1 MRFTIL
7 LRLNRRAVLST
18 FHRGSKAPLHLSC
31 TLLER
36 HCLGDTPMDDDDL
49 GIFEF
54 LAHSTQARIAHYRH
68 RAADI
73 RARAEAVSGA
83 RRVELLKL
91 AEEFEE
97 LAGRI
102 TMNRRA

>member
-1 MRFTIL
+1 M
-7 LRLNRRAVLST
+7 
-18 FHRGSKAPLHLSC
+18 G
-31 TLLER
+31 
-36 HCLGDTPMDDDDL
+36 DDDP

-54 LAHSTQARIAHYRH
+54 PARSTQARIAHYRH
-68 RAADI
+68 RAADVL
-73 RARAEAVSGA
+73 AKAEAASAV
-83 RRVELLKL
+83 RRVELLKV

>member
-1 MRFTIL
+1 
-7 LRLNRRAVLST
+7 V
-18 FHRGSKAPLHLSC
+18 
-31 TLLER
+31 
-36 HCLGDTPMDDDDL
+36 DDDDL

-54 LAHSTQARIAHYRH
+54 LAQSTKARIAHYRH

-102 TMNRRA
+102 TMNRRAYWCRGAFIGGVGFWRSGCA

>member
-1 MRFTIL
+1 
-7 LRLNRRAVLST
+7 
-18 FHRGSKAPLHLSC
+18 
-31 TLLER
+31 
-36 HCLGDTPMDDDDL
+36 MDDDDL

-73 RARAEAVSGA
+73 RADAEAASAA

-91 AEEFEE
+91 AQQFEE
-97 LAGRI
+97 MADRI
-102 TMNRRA
+102 TMNRRP

>member
-1 MRFTIL
+1 
-7 LRLNRRAVLST
+7 
-18 FHRGSKAPLHLSC
+18 
-31 TLLER
+31 
-36 HCLGDTPMDDDDL
+36 MDDDDL

-54 LAHSTQARIAHYRH
+54 LAQSTKARIAHYRH

-73 RARAEAVSGA
+73 RARAEAASGA